1 MWCVENKTISTLTQT
16 QTFLKSAQKVITF
29 HKATKHLNRFVKK
42 RPQRFVRW
50 LFSSSMYTY
59 IYIYIYIYST
69 HTHYVKMYIYIY
81 MYSIFIYIDKYQLY
95 MCWLVHTIP
104 LRPSFGRSN
113 ANDQKNAVCFFPL
126 RNSLSLRSYEA
137 SFWAETWW
145 IHCVLKYSM
154 TSEYFLVTSFDPRC
168 SKNVQKTT
176 ILTYSTKEYIYIYRD
191 SIWFQDSWYWPNHK
205 TVNLFVV
212 MFAFHTWKK
221 NTKTIQNYRL
231 LRCCFRDVDRLQQ
244 YLCIPTSW
252 RKTCRKLQCVARS
265 HGFLSISNKSIHMV
279 LHPIS
284 AMETQ

>member
-1 MWCVENKTISTLTQT
+1 
-16 QTFLKSAQKVITF
+16 
-29 HKATKHLNRFVKK
+29 
-42 RPQRFVRW
+42 
-50 LFSSSMYTY
+50 
-59 IYIYIYIYST
+59 
-69 HTHYVKMYIYIY
+69 

-176 ILTYSTKEYIYIYRD
+176 ILTYSTKEYIYIEIQYD
-191 SIWFQDSWYWPNHK
+191 FK
-205 TVNLFVV
+205 THGIDLTTKQLICLLSCLPFTHGKKTPKLSKTTVCCAVV
-212 MFAFHTWKK
+212 LGM
-221 NTKTIQNYRL
+221 
-231 LRCCFRDVDRLQQ
+231 
-244 YLCIPTSW
+244 
-252 RKTCRKLQCVARS
+252 
-265 HGFLSISNKSIHMV
+265 
-279 LHPIS
+279 
-284 AMETQ
+284 